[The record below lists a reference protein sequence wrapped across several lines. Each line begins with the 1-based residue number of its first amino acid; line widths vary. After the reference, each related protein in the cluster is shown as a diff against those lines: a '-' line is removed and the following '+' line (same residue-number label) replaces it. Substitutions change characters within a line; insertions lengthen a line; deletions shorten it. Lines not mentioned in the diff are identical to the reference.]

1 MLEYRIKNEII
12 ICKFCQPISLFS
24 VILLLS
30 SEYLSFRSF
39 RIYVYSF
46 VYVSNANNYIEY
58 MHTSLLLTHTY
69 PIIVL
74 LTTRLWCRRLFD
86 TTRLVGVESKSSFL
100 ICRSRRQILD
110 FLVYTITFTFMYLYR
125 IFSINFLC
133 IIKSNLIKPI
143 THSLSTMR
151 ILFRPSLLLSWLL
164 YYISYYILLMWSSLL
179 DF

>member
-1 MLEYRIKNEII
+1 MGFEPANSNIK
-12 ICKFCQPISLFS
+12 L
-24 VILLLS
+24 
-30 SEYLSFRSF
+30 
-39 RIYVYSF
+39 
-46 VYVSNANNYIEY
+46 
-58 MHTSLLLTHTY
+58 
-69 PIIVL
+69 VL

-151 ILFRPSLLLSWLL
+151 ILFCPSLLLSSLL
-164 YYISYYILLMWSSLL
+164 YFIYRTCFCLLLL
-179 DF
+179 LSKT